1 MSTEGIKDVV
11 KKQPF
16 RPFIIKMTSGATF
29 EVNHPE
35 FFAVSPSFRRMF
47 VVLDE
52 EHSEVIDT
60 LMIES
65 IRVKDTAFSN

>member
-1 MSTEGIKDVV
+1 VSPEGIKEII

-16 RPFIIKMTSGATF
+16 RPFVIKMANGATF
-29 EVNHPE
+29 EVSHPE
-35 FFAVSPSFRRMF
+35 FFAVSPSFRRIF
-47 VVLDE
+47 LVLDE

-65 IRVKDTAFSN
+65 VRVKESAPQP

>member
-1 MSTEGIKDVV
+1 MSTDGIKEVV

-16 RPFIIKMTSGATF
+16 RPFVIKMTSGATF

-35 FFAVSPSFRRMF
+35 FFAVSPSYRRIYL
-47 VVLDE
+47 VLDE
-52 EHSEVIDT
+52 EHSEMIDT

-65 IRVKDTAFSN
+65 VRLKESAAH

>member
-1 MSTEGIKDVV
+1 MSTDGIKEVV

-16 RPFIIKMTSGATF
+16 RPFVIKMTSGATF

-35 FFAVSPSFRRMF
+35 FFAVSPSYRRLYLI
-47 VVLDE
+47 LDE
-52 EHSEVIDT
+52 EHSEMIDT

-65 IRVKDTAFSN
+65 VRIKESASR